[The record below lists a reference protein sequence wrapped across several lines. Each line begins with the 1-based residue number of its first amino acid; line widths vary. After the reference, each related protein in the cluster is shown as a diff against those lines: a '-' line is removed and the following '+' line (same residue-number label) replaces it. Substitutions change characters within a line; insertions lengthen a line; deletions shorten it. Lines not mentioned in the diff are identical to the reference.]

1 MSLEMFTRYAPQEW
15 QKLHQ
20 EGQPI
25 PQVHELARLVS
36 LNARLSQADVATIYA
51 PMIHYLDMMMTYQ
64 QAYQSAKYQFLQGQN
79 HPSLQ
84 SHQPFVI
91 GISGSVAV
99 GKSTTARVLHELL
112 SRTYPERKVA
122 LMTTDGFLYPNAE
135 LIRRGILGRKGFPDS
150 YDMPRLL
157 DFMQRIKTRKGPVS
171 YPVYSHQ
178 VYDVLVGQEAVM
190 EDPDI
195 LIVEGINVLQLPQNQ
210 KLYVSDFFD
219 VSIYID
225 ANPVHIQRWYMERFE
240 LLLDLAKQDP
250 HNYYFDLSQKP
261 REQARQYANEAWQT
275 INLVNLIQNI
285 APTRERA
292 DLILHKASNH
302 LVDSIYV
309 RNY

>member
-36 LNARLSQADVATIYA
+36 LNDRLSQADVATIYA

-112 SRTYPERKVA
+112 SRP
-122 LMTTDGFLYPNAE
+122 LMVFS
-135 LIRRGILGRKGFPDS
+135 ILT
-150 YDMPRLL
+150 L
-157 DFMQRIKTRKGPVS
+157 
-171 YPVYSHQ
+171 
-178 VYDVLVGQEAVM
+178 
-190 EDPDI
+190 
-195 LIVEGINVLQLPQNQ
+195 N
-210 KLYVSDFFD
+210 
-219 VSIYID
+219 
-225 ANPVHIQRWYMERFE
+225 
-240 LLLDLAKQDP
+240 
-250 HNYYFDLSQKP
+250 
-261 REQARQYANEAWQT
+261 
-275 INLVNLIQNI
+275 
-285 APTRERA
+285 
-292 DLILHKASNH
+292 
-302 LVDSIYV
+302 
-309 RNY
+309 